1 MKRGKSF
8 QPGNPGRP
16 KGSKNRQPPIAMR
29 IRGVEQLGPR
39 FFDVMKQAAHSRF
52 KSDRRW
58 FAERYIALLP
68 REDKLTLSGGQKLEI
83 IEELVDVITPAQPP
97 PAHGP

>member
-1 MKRGKSF
+1 MIRPSF
-8 QPGNPGRP
+8 KPGNPGRP

-29 IRGVEQLGPR
+29 IRVVEQLGPR

-68 REDKLTLSGGQKLEI
+68 REDSLKVSGGLED
-83 IEELVDVITPAQPP
+83 LSPLAQRFLKREPRP
-97 PAHGP
+97 LG